1 MVPRYEPIVAAI
13 PPTSNLCER
22 LSSQCKLVM
31 TPHRASLLPMNFEMI
46 VFLRAN
52 RKFWDANTLM
62 RLDVDDTD
70 DN

>member
-1 MVPRYEPIVAAI
+1 
-13 PPTSNLCER
+13 
-22 LSSQCKLVM
+22 M
-31 TPHRASLLPMNFEMI
+31 TPHRASLLPMTFEMI
-46 VFLRAN
+46 VFLQAN